1 MYVREVADA
10 ACKEKL
16 TVLTIVFTFM
26 RSLRLA
32 IGVSAA
38 SSLGVEE
45 IAAAAAGVCG
55 FGVAGLGGGVFVISP
70 NGFRTPEL
78 RRNPGVKPYSPY

>member
-1 MYVREVADA
+1 
-10 ACKEKL
+10 
-16 TVLTIVFTFM
+16 M

-45 IAAAAAGVCG
+45 AAAAAGVCG
-55 FGVAGLGGGVFVISP
+55 FGVAGLGGGVLVISP
-70 NGFRTPEL
+70 NGFLTP
-78 RRNPGVKPYSPY
+78 G